1 VRREFQRFSVAV
13 EGGEGAFASFPTPFQ
28 RDWIL
33 GRALREFADDLEH
46 LADVGPRLIP
56 GVERPPIERRWEA
69 SDAGYDPAELVIQG
83 QQVMQAWERP
93 LMKRLAEGAARTHG
107 DVLEI
112 GFGMAISATF
122 LQEVGVRSYTI
133 VECNEEVI
141 AFFERWKRDYPGR
154 DIRLVQG
161 RWQDVVDQLG
171 SYDGILFDTY
181 PLSQEEYLQNEVAG
195 TAYTHAGEFFPV
207 AAAKLRPGG
216 VFTYFTC
223 EIDTLSRGHQR
234 ELLRHFDS
242 FAVSVVRDLHPP
254 ADCQYW
260 WADSM
265 AVVEATRGQGRER

>member
-1 VRREFQRFSVAV
+1 VRRDFQKFSVAI
-13 EGGEGAFASFPTPFQ
+13 EGGDGSFEGFPTPFQ
-28 RDWIL
+28 REWIL

-46 LADVGPRLIP
+46 LAEVAPRLIS
-56 GVERPPIERRWEA
+56 GVERPPIERTWEE

-93 LMKRLAEGAARTHG
+93 LMKRMAEGAARTHG

-112 GFGMAISATF
+112 GFGMGISATF
-122 LQEVGVRSYTI
+122 LQDVGVRSYTI

-141 AFFERWKRDYPGR
+141 AFFERWKSGYPGQ
-154 DIRLVQG
+154 DIRLVKG
-161 RWQDVVDQLG
+161 RWQDVIGQLD

-181 PLSQEEYLQNEVAG
+181 PLSQEEYLKNEVAG

-207 AAAKLRPGG
+207 AAGRLRPGG
-216 VFTYFTC
+216 VFTYFSC
-223 EIDTLSRGHQR
+223 EVDTLSRSHQR

-242 FAVSVVRDLHPP
+242 FAVSVVRGLEPP
-254 ADCQYW
+254 EGCQYW

-265 AVVEATRGQGRER
+265 VVVEATRG